1 MMVHQKALVCDEL
14 NCSKGCVTHLNPAL
28 GPSSPITVAC
38 PPPHAKNKLY
48 NPNGVPGAVGG
59 SGADIGVPSCA
70 VVPHGFFSAS
80 NSAHSH
86 PDRIVTSTAREYAVP
101 FTSTDTVPG

>member
-28 GPSSPITVAC
+28 RPSSPMSFVWL
-38 PPPHAKNKLY
+38 PLLLKNKLL
-48 NPNGVPGAVGG
+48 NPYAVSVAVGVSRAG
-59 SGADIGVPSCA
+59 LAVPSCA
-70 VVPHGFFSAS
+70 VVPLGFFSAS
-80 NSAHSH
+80 NSTHSH
-86 PDRIVTSTAREYAVP
+86 PDLIVTSTAREYAVP